1 MLRRLHMAAYKRAAL
16 IGVDGAG
23 NFFRNA
29 DTPNIERIF
38 AHGSIAY
45 DVYTSS
51 PSISAECWGSMLHG
65 VTPDLHRLTNG
76 IVSST
81 PYDPASPFPSVF
93 RVIRENDPD
102 CELASFCN
110 WNPINFG
117 IIENG
122 LDVAKDTAG
131 DAELT
136 EKICAYLEEHDPK
149 FLFVQ
154 FDEVDGAGH
163 GHGYNTPKHLEQ
175 ITVTDGYI
183 GRIFDMYEKR
193 GFLDDTLFIVTADHG
208 GFGHGHGGNTEEEM
222 RVMYALRGKTVQKD
236 GAAVDMQIRDS
247 ASIVLHAL
255 GYNQPENWTS
265 LVPDGV
271 FEGVTAGERPV
282 YTIGYTHGHRTH
294 ENTPTPA
301 YGSGSCVTD
310 VIGNER
316 VTAYFPMDENTL
328 DITGKISADG
338 SGKLYYLDGYY
349 GKGVRFDD
357 GYLTAD
363 ALRFGKKSF
372 SAAMWLKTGGV
383 SGDPAIL
390 SNKDWRSGSNPGFVF
405 GVSGT
410 SVFFNVGDGTHRTDC
425 AAMLPMDYRDG
436 WVHVILSVDRDADTV
451 GISVDFGAF
460 TVKKLSEE
468 LSGISFDTDKPVRIG
483 QDGTAEYNCHLSAV
497 IDDLVIVDGILDEN
511 DLTALAEYYGIE
523 K

>member
-1 MLRRLHMAAYKRAAL
+1 MAIYKRVAL

-23 NFFRNA
+23 NFFRNT
-29 DTPNIERIF
+29 DTPNMDRIF
-38 AHGSIAY
+38 ANGSVAY

-65 VTPDLHRLTNG
+65 VTPDLHRLTNS
-76 IVSST
+76 IVSSI
-81 PYDPASPFPSVF
+81 PYDPASLFPSVF

-102 CELASFCN
+102 CELASFCH

-122 LDVAKDTAG
+122 LNVVKDTAG

-136 EKICAYLEEHDPK
+136 DKICAYLENHDPK

-163 GHGYNTPKHLEQ
+163 GHGYNTPKYLEQ

-183 GRIFDMYEKR
+183 GRIFEMYEKR

-208 GFGHGHGGNTEEEM
+208 GFGHSHGGNTEEEM
-222 RVMYALRGKTVQKD
+222 RVMYALCGKTVQCG

-247 ASIVLHAL
+247 ASIVLYAL
-255 GYNQPENWTS
+255 GYKQPENWTS
-265 LVPDGV
+265 LVPGGV

-282 YTIGYTHGHRTH
+282 YTIPYTYGHRTH
-294 ENTPTPA
+294 ENSPTPV
-301 YGSGSCVTD
+301 YGGGKCVTD
-310 VIGNER
+310 VIGNDR
-316 VTAYFPMDENTL
+316 VAAYFPLDENTD
-328 DITGKISADG
+328 DITGKVKAEA

-357 GYLTAD
+357 GYLTVPS
-363 ALRFGKKSF
+363 LQFGRKSF
-372 SAAMWLKTGGV
+372 SAALWLKTGGIV
-383 SGDPAIL
+383 SDPAIL
-390 SNKDWRSGSNPGFVF
+390 SNKDWHSGSNPGFVF

-410 SVFFNVGDGTHRTDC
+410 SVFFNLGNGQHRTDC
-425 AAMLPMDYRDG
+425 AAMLPMDYKDG
-436 WVHVILSVDRDADTV
+436 WVHLILSVDREANTV

-460 TVKKLSEE
+460 TVKTLGEE
-468 LSGISFDTDKPVRIG
+468 LSETSVDTDKPVRIG
-483 QDGTAEYNCHLSAV
+483 QDGTGNYGSHLSAV
-497 IDDLVIVDGILDEN
+497 IDDLVIFSGAMHEDDAA
-511 DLTALAEYYGIE
+511 ALAAYYGIV
-523 K
+523 